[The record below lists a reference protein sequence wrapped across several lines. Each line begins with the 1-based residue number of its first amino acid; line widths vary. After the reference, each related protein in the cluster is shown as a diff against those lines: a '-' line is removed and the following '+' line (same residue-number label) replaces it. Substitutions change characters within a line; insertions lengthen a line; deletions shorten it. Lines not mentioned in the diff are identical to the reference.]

1 MNMVIM
7 PCSLTTL
14 EANLSASYAQ
24 ALGQIRFDEDA

>member
-7 PCSLTTL
+7 PCGLATL

-24 ALGQIRFDEDA
+24 ALSQIRFDENA